1 MGINQTTIAFTMIAL
16 FTIAILGFVIQ
27 FATDNNSAID
37 ISDDSQIMGLY
48 SDMGDNISSFD
59 VGAESTYNSIIETTV
74 EPGSDVIQS
83 AAPFAITPGSLLG
96 VLSNVL
102 QVGYIKIFG
111 TGSGFGIFITTFIA
125 LMVFIIAMFIIKAWK
140 GNPD

>member
-27 FATDNNSAID
+27 FATDNSSAVD
-37 ISDDSQIMGLY
+37 ISDDSQMVSLY
-48 SDMGDNISSFD
+48 TNVDANISSFD

-96 VLSNVL
+96 VIGNIL

-111 TGSGFGIFITTFIA
+111 TGSGFGIFITTFIG
-125 LMVFIIAMFIIKAWK
+125 LMVFLIAMFVIKAWK